1 MFPQQGIV
9 RIRSTDA
16 KERRIAL
23 GPEGQQAL
31 RAYLDLLAQGEHS
44 ERHDREDT
52 LFQTEAGTSLTING
66 LESLFVRLNQRANF
80 PGIHISPSMLRDTF
94 AVRYLQNGGHLE
106 TLQEM
111 LGLNELASVKRYQ
124 RFSEKRIC
132 EGHRAQGHLST
143 DAPHHARRV

>member
-1 MFPQQGIV
+1 MV
-9 RIRSTDA
+9 
-16 KERRIAL
+16 
-23 GPEGQQAL
+23 
-31 RAYLDLLAQGEHS
+31 
-44 ERHDREDT
+44 
-52 LFQTEAGTSLTING
+52 
-66 LESLFVRLNQRANF
+66 
-80 PGIHISPSMLRDTF
+80 RDTF

-143 DAPHHARRV
+143 DAPHHARGV